1 MIPNKLPNAPAT
13 KITVTS
19 TATLLQSLIETAG
32 GETFPM
38 NTNNTLY
45 LTVEGDDIRVAF
57 DGNVPTSSK
66 GLKLTGSLTLT
77 GVPLDKLYLITTGAS
92 SAVSIQLGKTIL
104 TI

>member
-1 MIPNKLPNAPAT
+1 MIPNKLPNATAT
-13 KITVTS
+13 KITVTG

-32 GETFPM
+32 GEAFPM

-66 GLKLTGSLTLT
+66 GLKLTGSLTLNS
-77 GVPLDKLYLITTGAS
+77 VPLDKLYLITTGS
-92 SAVSIQLGKTIL
+92 NSLVSIQLGKTIL